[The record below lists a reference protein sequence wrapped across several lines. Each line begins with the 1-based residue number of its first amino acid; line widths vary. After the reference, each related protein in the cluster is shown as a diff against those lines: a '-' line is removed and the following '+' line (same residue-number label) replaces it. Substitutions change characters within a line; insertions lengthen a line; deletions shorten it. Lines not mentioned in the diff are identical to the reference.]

1 MLPAGEGAVDGAQRL
16 IQGAVPPADEDTFR
30 RAILVAMRA
39 LAAEG
44 ITSDTGPALGPGREG
59 ILGGA
64 QGRSG
69 IRAFNALASSVE
81 LPPAHGRPRGAR
93 RARGGS
99 RGFPRGP
106 ADGDPGDRGASPAS
120 ASRSQ
125 DLRRW
130 RPGEPDGAH
139 ALRLRRDGNGSLA
152 VGGDSAEAQEQT
164 LRNMILEGHRADHQV
179 AVHVTGDK
187 ATDIAV
193 DAMIEAMRAFPRPDP
208 RHYGIH
214 ADFVSDTTL
223 ARMAEWGIGANM
235 NPTIKWLISDSAV
248 ENVGEELAARE
259 WPYRSA
265 LRAGT
270 WVTSASDAPV
280 TAPTWRQAVATMML
294 REGRATGRVSGP
306 EERIGLIPA
315 LRTYSTTAAYQDSRK
330 TGRARPSPAR
340 SPTSA

>member
-1 MLPAGEGAVDGAQRL
+1 M
-16 IQGAVPPADEDTFR
+16 
-30 RAILVAMRA
+30 
-39 LAAEG
+39 
-44 ITSDTGPALGPGREG
+44 
-59 ILGGA
+59 
-64 QGRSG
+64 
-69 IRAFNALASSVE
+69 
-81 LPPAHGRPRGAR
+81 
-93 RARGGS
+93 
-99 RGFPRGP
+99 
-106 ADGDPGDRGASPAS
+106 
-120 ASRSQ
+120 
-125 DLRRW
+125 
-130 RPGEPDGAH
+130 
-139 ALRLRRDGNGSLA
+139 
-152 VGGDSAEAQEQT
+152 GGDSAEAQEQT